1 MASIK
6 KIEGKKG
13 VSYKITVTCGLDL
26 QGKKI
31 RHFKTWTPPAG
42 MGARK
47 AEKEVKKV
55 AYDFERELE
64 LGFQADC
71 RQTFEKYAWYVI
83 GLKESQGARISTVAN
98 WKRLMVRITKAIGHM
113 RLQDI
118 KVQHLNAFYR
128 ELEKT
133 KVSRFSGRAEPKVD
147 FKALIK
153 DRGITQREFGEM
165 SGVSH
170 TTAEKV
176 CGGLTISLES
186 AELIAKALGQ
196 KVDDLFTVTQPT
208 KTLSTSTIRAY
219 HSLISVIFEQ
229 AEREML
235 IIFNPA
241 SRATKPKQQKYIPD
255 YLQPDELARFLECLE
270 DEPIKWRTITHLLAV
285 TGCRRGEIL
294 GLKWSKVDF
303 ENRQLKIDVS
313 IHYVEK
319 VGVYEG
325 PTKTGN
331 VRYVTIPAETVKLL
345 RQYKAWQAEQRLGM
359 GDAWQGTEDY
369 VFTANS
375 GKPMIPEN
383 YLCWLNKFTKRHG
396 LPHVHPHTLRHT
408 FASILISE
416 GVDITTVAGALG
428 HANTSMTLDV
438 YSHVIEESKRKA
450 TECIAD
456 VMLRKKKA

>member
-1 MASIK
+1 MANIK

-13 VSYKITVTCGLDL
+13 VSYKITVFCGADI
-26 QGKKI
+26 QGKQI
-31 RHFKTWTPPAG
+31 RHYKTWTPPAG

-47 AEKEVKKV
+47 AEKEVKKI

-71 RQTFEKYAWYVI
+71 RQTFEEYAWYVI
-83 GLKESQGARISTVAN
+83 QLREGQGARVSTVAN
-98 WKRLMVRITKAIGHM
+98 WKRLMVRISKAIGHI
-113 RLQDI
+113 RLQDV

-133 KVSRFSGRAEPKVD
+133 TVSRYSGRAEPKVD

-153 DRGITQREFGEM
+153 ERGMTQRQLWELSE
-165 SGVSH
+165 VCH

-176 CGGLTISLES
+176 FSGLPVALES
-186 AELIAKALGQ
+186 AEHIAKALGHR
-196 KVDDLFTVTQPT
+196 VDDLFMITQPE
-208 KTLSTSTIRAY
+208 KTLSSSTIRAY

-235 IIFNPA
+235 ITFNPA
-241 SRATKPKQQKYIPD
+241 SRATKPKQEKYVPD
-255 YLQPDELARFLECLE
+255 YLQPDELARFLDCLE

-303 ENRQLKIDVS
+303 ENKQLRIDAS
-313 IHYVEK
+313 IHYVAK

-331 VRYVTIPAETVKLL
+331 VRYVTIPQETVTLL
-345 RQYKAWQAEQRLGM
+345 KRYRAWQSEQRLGM

-369 VFTANS
+369 VFTS
-375 GKPMIPEN
+375 VYGKPMIPGN
-383 YLCWLNKFTKRHG
+383 YLCWLNKFTKKHN

-438 YSHVIEESKRKA
+438 YSHVIDESKRKA